1 MIKRRAIFAIGAT
14 VMSLGLLPSL
24 ATPAFAWVGG
34 AGDLNVT
41 QTWDG
46 FHVPTLDVE
55 GSDSIENVKQKIQ
68 DKTGMSPACMR
79 LTFGIGFEQVV
90 LQDGNVIND
99 YPYIY
104 PGDVIELWMLPVVA
118 AWSITPD
125 EPYLGGTVSNA
136 VIAHPGVTHA
146 SVVSGSLPDGVT
158 LDSDTGQVLGTF
170 AEPGA
175 FDVTIAADTVCG
187 SAQISW
193 SGVVP
198 GTLADTGLN
207 QPTIIASLIAS
218 GLLVSTG
225 AALALLRRRHAQTS

>member
-1 MIKRRAIFAIGAT
+1 MMKRPAIFAIGAT
-14 VMSLGLLPSL
+14 VMSLGILSSL

-34 AGDLNVT
+34 AGDLNVI
-41 QTWDG
+41 QTWNG
-46 FHVPTLDVE
+46 AHVPTLDVE

-68 DKTGMSPACMR
+68 DKNGMNPADMC
-79 LTFGIGFEQVV
+79 LTFGIFQERVV
-90 LQDGNVIND
+90 LQDGSVIND

-104 PGDVIELWMLPVVA
+104 PGDLLELWMLPVVA

-136 VIAHPGVTHA
+136 VITHPGVTHA
-146 SVVSGSLPDGVT
+146 EVVNGAMPAGVT
-158 LDSDTGQVLGTF
+158 LNANTGQIDGTF

-175 FDVTIAADTVCG
+175 FDVTIAADTLCG
-187 SAQISW
+187 SAQITW

>member
-14 VMSLGLLPSL
+14 VMSLGILSSL

-55 GSDSIENVKQKIQ
+55 GSDSIGNVKQKIQ
-68 DKTGMSPACMR
+68 DKTGMSPAEMC

-90 LQDGNVIND
+90 LQDESVIDD
-99 YPYIY
+99 YPDIY
-104 PGDVIELWMLPVVA
+104 PGDVLELWMLPVVA

-146 SVVSGSLPDGVT
+146 EVVNGAMPAGVT
-158 LDSDTGQVLGTF
+158 LNESTGQVLGTF
-170 AEPGA
+170 AAAGPFA
-175 FDVTIAADTVCG
+175 VTIAADTLCG
-187 SAQISW
+187 SAQITW
-193 SGVVP
+193 SGLVP